1 MWQITTHDG
10 KTYTITQKDPNRI
23 KELAKRLG
31 LVPVTIANGKIEYF
45 SKGTVAR
52 ISQVSQP
59 AQERLAIAAE
69 AQGDR
74 AGTNSEGFQKFQQ
87 KRAELFGT
95 RRKTGR

>member
-10 KTYTITQKDPNRI
+10 KTYTITQKGPNRI

-31 LVPVTIANGKIEYF
+31 LVPVTLANGRIEYF

-52 ISQVSQP
+52 MSQVSQQT
-59 AQERLAIAAE
+59 QERAIAAE
-69 AQGDR
+69 AQRDR
-74 AGTNSEGFQKFQQ
+74 AGMDSEGFQKFQQ

-95 RRKTGR
+95 RRKTSR

>member
-31 LVPVTIANGKIEYF
+31 LVPVTLANGKIEYF

-52 ISQVSQP
+52 MSQVSQP

-74 AGTNSEGFQKFQQ
+74 ARVDNEGFQKFQQ
-87 KRAELFGT
+87 KKAELFGSRRRT
-95 RRKTGR
+95 R